1 LCMGIIIFNL
11 TLHGIVGY
19 NLVNSSIMAINFS
32 FAVIILLAYFT
43 KALRK
48 NEKNMYNIFLSLLL
62 VTIVISNVNGFIEIL
77 NIGIK
82 SYPV

>member
-1 LCMGIIIFNL
+1 MGIIIFNL

-48 NEKNMYNIFLSLLL
+48 MKRICIIYF
-62 VTIVISNVNGFIEIL
+62 
-77 NIGIK
+77 
-82 SYPV
+82 YRCY